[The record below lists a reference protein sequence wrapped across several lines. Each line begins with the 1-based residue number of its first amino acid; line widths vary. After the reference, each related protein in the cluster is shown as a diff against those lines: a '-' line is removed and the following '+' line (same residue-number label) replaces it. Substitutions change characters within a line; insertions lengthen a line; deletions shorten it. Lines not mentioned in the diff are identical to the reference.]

1 MSSYEGKTVWITG
14 ASSGIGESLA
24 RELAKRDAKL
34 VLTARRA
41 ARLEELRSKCPNPE
55 RVHVLCADLLDESS
69 WSRLADE
76 AEAAA
81 GPIDVLVNN
90 AGVTQRATAQDTH
103 LADVRRL
110 MELNFFAPIAL
121 TNAVL
126 PSMLT
131 RRSGRIVVVSSVA
144 GYVGTPQ
151 RSSYAASKHAVRG
164 YFDSLRAELHDSGV
178 GVTIVC
184 PGYIRTEIST
194 HAISSDGRV
203 HGKEDAANASGM
215 DPTECARVIADA
227 IAKGRS
233 EVYVGGKEVYGIYLK
248 RLFPKMIERIVPKH
262 APV

>member
-24 RELAKRDAKL
+24 LELAKRGATL
-34 VLTARRA
+34 VLTARRS
-41 ARLEELRSKCPNPE
+41 ARLDELRSKCPDPE
-55 RVHVLCADLLDESS
+55 RVHVLCGDLLDDSS
-69 WSRLADE
+69 WARLVGE

-90 AGVTQRATAQDTH
+90 AGVTQRATAQDTR

-110 MELNFFAPIAL
+110 MELNFFAPVAL

-126 PSMLT
+126 PSMLDRGT
-131 RRSGRIVVVSSVA
+131 GRVVVVSSVA
-144 GYVGTPQ
+144 GYVGTPL

-164 YFDSLRAELHDSGV
+164 YFDSLRAELHDTGV

-194 HAISSDGRV
+194 HAISKDGQV
-203 HGKEDAANASGM
+203 HGKSDQGVAAGM
-215 DPTECARVIADA
+215 DPTDCAREIADA
-227 IAKGRS
+227 IEKGRS
-233 EVYVGGKEVYGIYLK
+233 EIHVGGKEIYGIYLK
-248 RLFPKMIERIVPKH
+248 RFFPKLVERIVPKH
-262 APV
+262 APE